1 MSRIVKLVLS
11 AVVTYSAYATAT
23 WFGIAGLTTSS
34 RLRWTSFFVL
44 AIVGG
49 IAAAIVVWYL
59 ARRLPAPRSGDDELD
74 LLVNAANGYLAST
87 SATHGYSIG
96 NRPVVVVVGAP
107 GSAKTTTV
115 QQSASEAVLLAGQVK
130 RGGDDA
136 PPPTPAVN
144 VWYTDR
150 AIVLE
155 AGGTLLGDQER
166 WTKLVRRIQ
175 PRRAF
180 SALLK
185 GVQPTRVALLCFS
198 CEDLLGARTKE
209 ELAAAVSPLHAALS
223 ELAASLGI
231 RLPVYVLFTKA
242 DKVVGFAET
251 AAVLTREE
259 IRSIL
264 GVTLS
269 IDSGEAAGTY
279 VERQSQLLA
288 DRFNGLYTA
297 LALDRPRVLWRE
309 PDQEQRAQAYE
320 FAREFRKLSQNAVQ
334 LLVDVCRPNPLRPS
348 PVLRGFYFA
357 GVRAVLDQAAE
368 DIPARAG
375 ALPAAAGATMM
386 LSGPEAAAAMPRLNF
401 SGGRVRRKPEW
412 LFLERLLPD
421 VILSDQSALGLASGG
436 VRVERLRRGV
446 LALAAGVALILLGG
460 AVVSFAAN
468 RSLRNRVVAA
478 MESVRTLGVAPGEQ
492 ISVPALSHLDTL
504 RQALDRL
511 DSYEATSPSLHL
523 RWGLYSGTRLLAP
536 ARRVYFDAFDRILFR
551 QTFASL
557 GQQLA
562 GLNSTAVSADL
573 YGGEFSALQAY
584 LVATAYPDSSSES
597 LATAFMAAW
606 QGGRQPTDSIKNLA
620 MAQFIHY
627 AGSLPRY
634 NPYPSLRAD
643 STSVRTAQAFLR
655 QFKNGEPVYNAMVND
670 ANRAIK
676 PVIFDRDFVNA
687 IVADAYPVPGAYTRD
702 GWARMQRQFD
712 RIANYADAA
721 QWVTGDKGMSKAD
734 QDSLKTRVKLLYT
747 RDYVRHWKTFL
758 ASARVGV
765 GGTIPEAGPR
775 IQTLAGANSPLLRL
789 MAVASQNTNVD
800 TANIG
805 VLFRAA
811 QTVVPPNAPGGGL
824 LQPSNQQYVNAL
836 VALGSSLTTGT
847 DVKTASDAANNVTV
861 AARQLA
867 LTGDPSVADA
877 VRRALEAPAA
887 AIASIQKGS
896 QQVAGDAANFCDNF
910 KALANRFPIGN
921 DTPDVSI
928 KEFNDVFR
936 PGRQCSAAS
945 GKTCRLC
952 HATRA
957 PIRAPDRRPAP
968 RFQSLPEFPR
978 RARSRAGGPIC
989 SRALRSD
996 GDVHRARR
1004 GSEDGHPDADANG
1017 WAVAGRVERR
1027 FDADGDVRVA
1037 RQRRPPRDALVG
1049 V

>member
-1 MSRIVKLVLS
+1 L
-11 AVVTYSAYATAT
+11 AT
-23 WFGIAGLTTSS
+23 
-34 RLRWTSFFVL
+34 
-44 AIVGG
+44 
-49 IAAAIVVWYL
+49 
-59 ARRLPAPRSGDDELD
+59 
-74 LLVNAANGYLAST
+74 
-87 SATHGYSIG
+87 
-96 NRPVVVVVGAP
+96 
-107 GSAKTTTV
+107 
-115 QQSASEAVLLAGQVK
+115 
-130 RGGDDA
+130 
-136 PPPTPAVN
+136 
-144 VWYTDR
+144 
-150 AIVLE
+150 
-155 AGGTLLGDQER
+155 
-166 WTKLVRRIQ
+166 
-175 PRRAF
+175 
-180 SALLK
+180 
-185 GVQPTRVALLCFS
+185 
-198 CEDLLGARTKE
+198 
-209 ELAAAVSPLHAALS
+209 
-223 ELAASLGI
+223 
-231 RLPVYVLFTKA
+231 
-242 DKVVGFAET
+242 
-251 AAVLTREE
+251 
-259 IRSIL
+259 
-264 GVTLS
+264 
-269 IDSGEAAGTY
+269 
-279 VERQSQLLA
+279 
-288 DRFNGLYTA
+288 
-297 LALDRPRVLWRE
+297 
-309 PDQEQRAQAYE
+309 
-320 FAREFRKLSQNAVQ
+320 
-334 LLVDVCRPNPLRPS
+334 
-348 PVLRGFYFA
+348 
-357 GVRAVLDQAAE
+357 
-368 DIPARAG
+368 
-375 ALPAAAGATMM
+375 
-386 LSGPEAAAAMPRLNF
+386 
-401 SGGRVRRKPEW
+401 
-412 LFLERLLPD
+412 
-421 VILSDQSALGLASGG
+421 
-436 VRVERLRRGV
+436 
-446 LALAAGVALILLGG
+446 
-460 AVVSFAAN
+460 
-468 RSLRNRVVAA
+468 
-478 MESVRTLGVAPGEQ
+478 
-492 ISVPALSHLDTL
+492 
-504 RQALDRL
+504 
-511 DSYEATSPSLHL
+511 
-523 RWGLYSGTRLLAP
+523 

-573 YGGEFSALQAY
+573 YSGEFNALQAY

-765 GGTIPEAGPR
+765 GGTISEAGPR

-847 DVKTASDAANNVTV
+847 DVKAASDAATNVTV

-896 QQVAGDAANFCDNF
+896 QQVAGDAANFCDNY

-928 KEFNDVFR
+928 KEFNDVFAPGGSAAR
-936 PGRQCSAAS
+936 LQERLAASVTRQGRQFVRRTDAPLPVSSRFLSFLGGLARVREALYAAGRSDPTVTFTVRAEAPKTVTQMQMQMDGQSPGVWS
-945 GKTCRLC
+945 GASTPTQTFVW
-952 HATRA
+952 HGNDA
-957 PIRAPDRRPAP
+957 
-968 RFQSLPEFPR
+968 R
-978 RARSRAGGPIC
+978 RATLLLVYESRFDESYPPGGRLGGSPWAILHLFKEGEHTRDANSDTFGWQVRAGMAQFHVETGREFI
-989 SRALRSD
+989 SR
-996 GDVHRARR
+996 
-1004 GSEDGHPDADANG
+1004 EIF
-1017 WAVAGRVERR
+1017 AGL
-1027 FDADGDVRVA
+1027 
-1037 RQRRPPRDALVG
+1037 QTCPALVDQ
-1049 V
+1049 